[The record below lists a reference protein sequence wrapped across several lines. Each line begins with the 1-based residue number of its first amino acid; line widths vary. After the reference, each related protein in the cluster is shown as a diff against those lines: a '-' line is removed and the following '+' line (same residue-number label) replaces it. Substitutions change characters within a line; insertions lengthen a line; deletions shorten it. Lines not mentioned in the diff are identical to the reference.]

1 MMQLTQK
8 LNLNLVPKWVP
19 IFLLIVALIGFADA
33 TYLTVEHYLNTI
45 PPCTIGGCETVLTS
59 SYAEIAGIPVSLGGS
74 IYYFFI
80 VLMLFMYM
88 DSKKEI
94 FLRLPLLASV
104 VGFISSLWFMIVMVF
119 VVKAFCPYCVV
130 SALTSTTIFA
140 ISIYTLIKFK

>member
-1 MMQLTQK
+1 MQLTQK
-8 LNLNLVPKWVP
+8 LNLNIIPKWIP

-33 TYLTVEHYLNTI
+33 TYLTVEHYMNTI
-45 PPCTIGGCETVLTS
+45 PPCAIGGCETVLTS

-104 VGFISSLWFMIVMVF
+104 IGFISSLWFMIIMVF
-119 VVKAFCPYCVV
+119 VIRAFCPYCVV

-140 ISIYTLIKFK
+140 VSIYTLIKFK